1 MKTPEEFK
9 YDYVED
15 VLKHFAIRPYV
26 FFREFYYVI
35 KSFFLFFYKKTDYP
49 PPFGAKYFSRNLLNF
64 KILFKKLI
72 IKYFI
77 KFSEYKE
84 EDNEKYIIF
93 PLHVSPEGSTYTI
106 SPLFLNE
113 TFIIE
118 LISNCLPVD
127 HKLLLK
133 EHPAMVGQRSLS
145 FYKKVQKLPNV
156 KFLYPFSKKKIYTL
170 IKNSS
175 AVATISGTSGM
186 EAIILKKPVI
196 VFAKTLYSFL
206 NGCYVFK
213 NVANFKFDLK
223 HILNKNKVNLDS
235 DLIEY
240 VSVVKRYG
248 KKINYTI
255 VNSVNKFPKELINK
269 NIDNFI
275 TVFKNGIE
283 LIEKKNND

>member
-1 MKTPEEFK
+1 M
-9 YDYVED
+9 
-15 VLKHFAIRPYV
+15 
-26 FFREFYYVI
+26 
-35 KSFFLFFYKKTDYP
+35 FLQK
-49 PPFGAKYFSRNLLNF
+49 
-64 KILFKKLI
+64 
-72 IKYFI
+72 
-77 KFSEYKE
+77 
-84 EDNEKYIIF
+84 
-93 PLHVSPEGSTYTI
+93 GSTYTI

-196 VFAKTLYSFL
+196 VF
-206 NGCYVFK
+206 CK
-213 NVANFKFDLK
+213 N
-223 HILNKNKVNLDS
+223 
-235 DLIEY
+235 
-240 VSVVKRYG
+240 
-248 KKINYTI
+248 TI
-255 VNSVNKFPKELINK
+255 FFSKWLLCF
-269 NIDNFI
+269 
-275 TVFKNGIE
+275 
-283 LIEKKNND
+283 